1 MSDSKKRLELFWFL
15 PTSGDGPYLGS
26 SQGHRP
32 ADYDYLRQ
40 ISVAADRL
48 GYGGILLPTG
58 PHCEDGWTY
67 AAALAPFTERLRF
80 LVALRPGILTPA
92 LAARQAAALDR
103 ISNGRLLLNVVAGGN
118 PAELAMDGVTLSHDE
133 RYAQTNEF
141 LTIWRRLFDGRATD
155 FTGRYLSTV
164 GGRLSFDSMQQ
175 PYPPLWFGGSS
186 NAGLDVA
193 AEHADVYLTWAEPPA
208 AIAEKL
214 AAARTRAA
222 AQGRTL
228 RFGLRVHLIVRETET
243 GAWAAAEQLISKLS
257 DDAIARTQ
265 QRMLADL
272 DSEGQRR
279 QMALHQGRRDRL
291 EVSPNLWAGVGLVR
305 HGAGT
310 ALVGSPVT
318 VAARLREY
326 QALGIETIIASG
338 YPHLEEA
345 YRVAELLF
353 PALGVGRPSATPA
366 GREFRTAQ
374 WQAGRTWATAADPKT
389 AAPTTVAPEPSI
401 TEARVAAVATALNA
415 VAAKVRPSGVETPR
429 ARAAAGAQAVGE

>member
-1 MSDSKKRLELFWFL
+1 MPANKLDVFWFL

-40 ISVAADRL
+40 IAVAADRL
-48 GYGGILLPTG
+48 GYGGVLLPTG

-67 AAALAPFTERLRF
+67 ASAIAPFTERLRL

-118 PAELAMDGVTLSHDE
+118 PAELAMDGVYLAHDD
-133 RYAQTNEF
+133 RYEQAHEF
-141 LTIWRRLFDGRATD
+141 LTIWRNLFSGRVVD
-155 FTGRYLSTV
+155 FSGRYLTTE
-164 GGRLSFDSMQQ
+164 GARLGFDSVQR

-186 NAGLDVA
+186 DAGIDVA

-214 AAARTRAA
+214 AAARAKA
-222 AQGRTL
+222 EALGRTL

-243 GAWAAAEQLISKLS
+243 EAWAAADRLISKLS
-257 DDAIARTQ
+257 DDTIARTQ

-279 QMALHQGRRDRL
+279 QMALHGGRRDKL

-305 HGAGT
+305 HGVGT

-326 QALGIETIIASG
+326 HALGIETVIASG

-353 PALGVGRPSATPA
+353 PALGISRASATPP
-366 GREFRTAQ
+366 GREFSSAPNRSTPNRSIPDRPVAS
-374 WQAGRTWATAADPKT
+374 RPATT
-389 AAPTTVAPEPSI
+389 
-401 TEARVAAVATALNA
+401 
-415 VAAKVRPSGVETPR
+415 
-429 ARAAAGAQAVGE
+429 RAAAE